1 MSWQKQ
7 SKGERVCL
15 DRVCHGREVEVEIGH
30 ITATIRKERGMDTCL
45 RLLSTLSLLIY
56 NPGSSQGM
64 APPTV
69 DRSPHLRELSQENLS
84 QARPEAQCFHTVKC
98 TVNTFS
104 ALLFISYGREAVTT
118 EIRCLCRATQLG
130 NAGLAWGSDPTV
142 HLTLSMIISRAPRT
156 SSNQTGEEC
165 LPQHCQPFSLGLLV
179 GRSLRRPSVPFLPE
193 LVWLRDISLARDA
206 QGWVPTGPPCKLQDN
221 KDLQYL
227 CWPSLPPTHFLPQR
241 KMKESDN
248 YFYLPPNC
256 TNYQP
261 ISSQCDR
268 HQLWKTHRDKLAL
281 IGFPLAV

>member
-1 MSWQKQ
+1 M
-7 SKGERVCL
+7 
-15 DRVCHGREVEVEIGH
+15 EIGL
-30 ITATIRKERGMDTCL
+30 ITATVRKERGMDTCL
-45 RLLSTLSLLIY
+45 SLLSTLSLLVY

-69 DRSPHLRELSQENLS
+69 DRSPHLHELSQENLS
-84 QARPEAQCFHTVKC
+84 QACPEAQCFHTV
-98 TVNTFS
+98 S

-130 NAGLAWGSDPTV
+130 NAWLAWGSAPTV
-142 HLTLSMIISRAPRT
+142 RLTLSMIISRAPRT

-165 LPQHCQPFSLGLLV
+165 LPQHGQPFSMGLLV
-179 GRSLRRPSVPFLPE
+179 GRSLQRPSVPFRPE
-193 LVWLRDISLARDA
+193 LAWLRDISLARDA
-206 QGWVPTGPPCKLQDN
+206 QGWAPTGPPCKFQDN
-221 KDLQYL
+221 KDLEYL

>member
-1 MSWQKQ
+1 MFGESLSWRGSRGGNRPHPSRNQ
-7 SKGERVCL
+7 ER
-15 DRVCHGREVEVEIGH
+15 
-30 ITATIRKERGMDTCL
+30 ERDGYVPEAAQHPF
-45 RLLSTLSLLIY
+45 SNPLIVR

-64 APPTV
+64 APPAV
-69 DRSPHLRELSQENLS
+69 DRSPRLHELSQENLS
-84 QARPEAQCFHTVKC
+84 QACPEAQCFHPVKC
-98 TVNTFS
+98 TVNTVS
-104 ALLFISYGREAVTT
+104 AFLFISYGREAVTT
-118 EIRCLCRATQLG
+118 EIRCFCWATQLG
-130 NAGLAWGSDPTV
+130 NVGMAWGSDPNCPLDPVSGQQEGSQAFLQTNRRRMLTITLPTILHGPAGGEV
-142 HLTLSMIISRAPRT
+142 PVKCLSHLNSPGSGIP
-156 SSNQTGEEC
+156 
-165 LPQHCQPFSLGLLV
+165 P
-179 GRSLRRPSVPFLPE
+179 
-193 LVWLRDISLARDA
+193 WLRMP